1 MQSRYKDICIA
12 LMIDAIDD
20 LKAADVLLK
29 NNIFSKSV
37 YHSQQA
43 VEKSLKAVLAL
54 NAIFITDE
62 HVVSDRFS
70 LLFSRFNKVSC
81 SAPVS
86 KVTVWDK
93 GVKYFLIIFIPI
105 CGCLHCLIITIPYSF
120 IQGRVKS
127 LMLGKKIRIIKKSRM
142 KKSSCS
148 QALKSAI
155 IFEDG

>member
-62 HVVSDRFS
+62 HVVSDKFS
-70 LLFSRFNKVSC
+70 LLFAKFN
-81 SAPVS
+81 
-86 KVTVWDK
+86 
-93 GVKYFLIIFIPI
+93 
-105 CGCLHCLIITIPYSF
+105 
-120 IQGRVKS
+120 RVKEVADEAKFLERQGS
-127 LMLGKKIRIIKKSRM
+127 KSRYPLFRDPIKPIWIPSREY
-142 KKSSCS
+142 KKDD
-148 QALKSAI
+148 AI
-155 IFEDG
+155 KAYDKANFVLTKITEFLDEKYNVKV